1 VDPDLVV
8 HDKEHGIYTVRYEA
22 VNAMLLNEFLKEHR
36 TVENEN
42 KEIEQLQQTV
52 AELKDMVSKLAEN
65 QKATEQK

>member
-1 VDPDLVV
+1 
-8 HDKEHGIYTVRYEA
+8 
-22 VNAMLLNEFLKEHR
+22 MLLNEFLKEHR